1 MVRVEDLNITFFHAA
16 KNAGSAIE
24 KWLKNNSNCEVYNND
39 IRHGNPIRLKPLFD
53 DYGWSFCVIR
63 NPWDRVVSWYRFF
76 VKQKKVTCSFGSY
89 IEEAYRRGY
98 DRSTRKYMIPISSQL
113 PFSRNVSYVMRYE
126 NITEDFKEVQKRFN
140 CFKPLTK
147 FNVSNIQNK
156 NYVDYFNNTKHIKLV
171 QKWHE
176 EEIEEYNYTFGG

>member
-1 MVRVEDLNITFFHAA
+1 
-16 KNAGSAIE
+16 
-24 KWLKNNSNCEVYNND
+24 
-39 IRHGNPIRLKPLFD
+39 
-53 DYGWSFCVIR
+53 
-63 NPWDRVVSWYRFF
+63 
-76 VKQKKVTCSFGSY
+76 
-89 IEEAYRRGY
+89 
-98 DRSTRKYMIPISSQL
+98 MIPISSQL